1 MLRLPVFSY
10 HRPKTMAEALQL
22 LHELQPDVMLVAGG
36 TDLLPNMKRKLFTPK
51 HVIGIGHLDELSYVR
66 PNSGGFHIGAA
77 TPLDVLEH
85 SSALGASYPALVKAA
100 ASISTP
106 QLRNAGTIGG
116 N

>member
-10 HRPKTMAEALQL
+10 HRPKTLAEALKL

-51 HVIGIGHLDELSYVR
+51 HVIGIGHLPELSYLR
-66 PNSGGFHIGAA
+66 SNGDGWHIGSG
-77 TPLDVLEH
+77 TTLE
-85 SSALGASYPALVKAA
+85 AVEFDPAMAEAYPALVKAA

-106 QLRNAGTIGG
+106 
-116 N
+116 